1 MKEATTGRIAAI
13 VAVIVAVVFTLDQ
26 ITKEIMIRAIGPGA
40 ERTTIEIIPGFFQFR
55 FVRNTGSSFGMFQ
68 GQSTI
73 ISILAIVAVSVLVFY
88 YLRHGRNDWLIG
100 VAIGMQV
107 GGALGNLV
115 DRFRHGYVV
124 DFLDFPRFPVFNLA
138 DSAITIGVV
147 LLMYALL
154 FRNLPTSETE
164 SGRQLQSSGDE
175 S

>member
-1 MKEATTGRIAAI
+1 MKDVTPARIAGI

-26 ITKEIMIRAIGPGA
+26 ITKEIMIRVIGPEAGRRA
-40 ERTTIEIIPGFFQFR
+40 IEIIPGFFQFR

-88 YLRHGRNDWLIG
+88 FYRHGRNDWLIG

-124 DFLDFPRFPVFNLA
+124 DFLDFPRFPTFNVA

-147 LLMYALL
+147 LLMYSLL
-154 FRNLPTSETE
+154 FRNLPESEADA
-164 SGRQLQSSGDE
+164 GRQLQSSGDE